1 MRVWLI
7 ALACLFGAGFIAWG
21 SARLRLRWPLVV
33 LSLLLAAIS
42 VQLFMAARGQGG
54 MHDLAALI
62 AQALTIAPALIGTA
76 TGLAVA
82 RARGHRADWRGLPG
96 ALTLLGFVVAAGV
109 SVLTFLL

>member
-7 ALACLFGAGFIAWG
+7 ALACLVGAGFIAWG

-33 LSLLLAAIS
+33 LSLLLAAIAL
-42 VQLFMAARGQGG
+42 QLFLAARGQGG

-62 AQALTIAPALIGTA
+62 AQALTVAPALIGTA
-76 TGLAVA
+76 AGLGVA

-96 ALTLLGFVVAAGV
+96 ALALLGFAVSAAAAV
-109 SVLTFLL
+109 MTFLL